1 MNKNVLMAAIAA
13 AGLLVVGSAN
23 AATATTTFQVTA
35 TVNAN
40 CLIDSASAMAFGA
53 YTPATSGNLSAT
65 SDIVV
70 RCSKNTSYNL
80 GLNGGATAGGVVAQ
94 RLMANG
100 TETLQYNLYKEVAHT
115 NIWGDTIGTDT
126 WLGTGAGMGV
136 PQAITHTVYGLL
148 PDNTANQAAVA
159 GNYSDTI
166 TATFT
171 Y

>member
-1 MNKNVLMAAIAA
+1 MNKNVLKAAIAA
-13 AGLLVVGSAN
+13 AGLLVVGGAN
-23 AATATTTFQVTA
+23 AATTTTTFQVTA

-40 CLIDSASAMAFGA
+40 CLIDSASTMAFGG

-65 SDIVV
+65 STIVA
-70 RCSKNTSYNL
+70 RCSKNTTYNL
-80 GLNGGATAGGVVAQ
+80 GLNAGTTAGGTVAQ

-100 TETLQYNLYKEVAHT
+100 ANTLQYNLYKEVGHT
-115 NIWGDTIGTDT
+115 NIWGDTVDTDT
-126 WLGTGAGMGV
+126 LVGTGAGMGV
-136 PQAITHTVYGLL
+136 PNAITHTVYGLL
-148 PDNTANQAAVA
+148 PDNAFNQGAVV